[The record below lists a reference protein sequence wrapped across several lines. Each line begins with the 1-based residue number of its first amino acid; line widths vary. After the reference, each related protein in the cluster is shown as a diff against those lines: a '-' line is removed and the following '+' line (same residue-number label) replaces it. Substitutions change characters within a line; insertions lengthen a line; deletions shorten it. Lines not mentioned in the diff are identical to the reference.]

1 MTTSPPSGDTTKTL
15 TEKSISPETV
25 KLFLKENP
33 TFFIDHPELL
43 MTLIPPRDHQS
54 DKVIDLQSFIVAKLR
69 EDIKV
74 TKAREKELLTAAE
87 NNAKAQSRLHN
98 AIKALLDVKT
108 LNELVEFSQNKL
120 PGLLYVDFSQVCVE
134 SENPVP
140 AQLSETGIRNL
151 KKGTIQTFMGRREK
165 IVLVPKINNSR
176 EIFGVSALEVKSA
189 AFIRFSFGPRSLKGL
204 LALGTK
210 LPNAF
215 NPRQGTELLL
225 FFSQILENCIQQWLN
240 KKT

>member
-15 TEKSISPETV
+15 TIKSISPETV
-25 KLFLKENP
+25 ILFLKENP
-33 TFFIDHPELL
+33 TFFIDHPKLL

-54 DKVIDLQSFIVAKLR
+54 DKVIDLQGFIVAKLR

-108 LNELVEFSQNKL
+108 LNELVEFTQNKL

-140 AQLSETGIRNL
+140 VQLSETGIRNL
-151 KKGTIQTFMGRREK
+151 KKGTIQTFMGR
-165 IVLVPKINNSR
+165 
-176 EIFGVSALEVKSA
+176 G
-189 AFIRFSFGPRSLKGL
+189 
-204 LALGTK
+204 
-210 LPNAF
+210 
-215 NPRQGTELLL
+215 
-225 FFSQILENCIQQWLN
+225 
-240 KKT
+240 